1 MNLSITYSWLEQ
13 RNEVIWSAQ
22 NSKSSILVQAHWRE
36 FDGIISNLS
45 AKFIVW
51 GFLCKNEQLC
61 KTEVAPFII
70 NFLNGSVWGRFCTF
84 HANKRKS
91 AIFWTWSAQKIFL
104 TGLFFPFYFLPKR
117 WIIFAGPFNKVPK
130 DCNLGE
136 GCGSHHFVAWRSPL
150 LKKILIAIS

>member
-1 MNLSITYSWLEQ
+1 M
-13 RNEVIWSAQ
+13 
-22 NSKSSILVQAHWRE
+22 
-36 FDGIISNLS
+36 
-45 AKFIVW
+45 
-51 GFLCKNEQLC
+51 
-61 KTEVAPFII
+61 APFII

-150 LKKILIAIS
+150 LKKYWLPKVIFKFCWFYLKTELTIVQNIQKLYLKKVFRQRCKHQQIVNITDAKVERDNKSSLRR